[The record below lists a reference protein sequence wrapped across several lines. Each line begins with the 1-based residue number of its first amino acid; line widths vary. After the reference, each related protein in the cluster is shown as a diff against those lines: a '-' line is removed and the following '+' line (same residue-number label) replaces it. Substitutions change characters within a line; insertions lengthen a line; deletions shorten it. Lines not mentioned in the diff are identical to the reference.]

1 MEMMQSD
8 HLALSV
14 ISEGKTYQKRLE
26 IMQSD
31 GSKSEKLAKLKTIC
45 KQQAKADSSAF
56 SLAWNSE
63 TVAQAAVQ
71 VYDHMAEDCE
81 E

>member
-1 MEMMQSD
+1 MMQGE

-26 IMQSD
+26 IMQSAR
-31 GSKSEKLAKLKTIC
+31 SKSEKLARLEMVC

-56 SLAWNSE
+56 GVAWNSE

-71 VYDHMAEDCE
+71 VYEHMAEDCE
-81 E
+81 